1 MVTIL
6 TKYYYYNGQLYSQEE
21 LTHFGVKGMKWG
33 IRRKRN
39 NPSTGKSRNS
49 SGKSEEE
56 LKAKAER
63 SAARKEKV
71 SSAISAGKEF
81 MKRNGPTIAA
91 AVASTAAAA
100 LGFGYLNSVINAANT
115 VATREANSRAI
126 RLTEAT
132 SQAEHERNRE
142 LTRMSQEAAKN
153 NATSINRRAMSSV
166 TSAARDAASP
176 INNTIKQLNE
186 MEAVKTSS
194 AGQATIDKAFAD
206 AARGEATTEQ
216 LRMLREYYNK

>member
-1 MVTIL
+1 MA
-6 TKYYYYNGQLYSQEE
+6 KYYYHNGQLYSQEE
-21 LTHFGVKGMKWG
+21 LAHFGVKGMKWG

-39 NPSTGKSRNS
+39 NPSTGKSRKS
-49 SGKSEEE
+49 SGKSEAE

-91 AVASTAAAA
+91 AVATTAAAA
-100 LGFGYLNSVINAANT
+100 LGFGYLNSIINAANT
-115 VATREANSRAI
+115 VATREANSRAT
-126 RLTEAT
+126 RLNEAT

-153 NATSINRRAMSSV
+153 NRASQDL
-166 TSAARDAASP
+166 RD
-176 INNTIKQLNE
+176 
-186 MEAVKTSS
+186 MDAVKTSS
-194 AGQATIDKAFAD
+194 AGKATIDKAFAD
-206 AARGEATTEQ
+206 AARGEATAEQ
-216 LRMLREYYNK
+216 LKMLREYYN